1 MLRFRLYYERFAITT
16 NDLYSKRRIKEKVE
30 GNIVTKVRG
39 EEKYTDGPMS
49 EGLTPLCA
57 KIARFPIYRIKNDTG
72 CARVED
78 GGQKEKKKE

>member
-1 MLRFRLYYERFAITT
+1 
-16 NDLYSKRRIKEKVE
+16 
-30 GNIVTKVRG
+30 
-39 EEKYTDGPMS
+39 MS

-57 KIARFPIYRIKNDTG
+57 KIARFSIYRIKNDTG

>member
-1 MLRFRLYYERFAITT
+1 
-16 NDLYSKRRIKEKVE
+16 
-30 GNIVTKVRG
+30 
-39 EEKYTDGPMS
+39 MS

-78 GGQKEKKKE
+78 GGQKKEKKKE